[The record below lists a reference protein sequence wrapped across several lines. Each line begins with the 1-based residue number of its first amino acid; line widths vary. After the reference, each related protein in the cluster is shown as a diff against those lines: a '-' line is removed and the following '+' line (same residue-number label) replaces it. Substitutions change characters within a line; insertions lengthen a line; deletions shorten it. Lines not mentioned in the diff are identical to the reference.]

1 MSFRG
6 PLWFHPMKIR
16 DVMNREPASVALGTS
31 MADAAEQL
39 SHLHENDLAVVDAD
53 GSFIGILAEGDLLRH
68 ALPKFEQ
75 VVANAES
82 VAEAFEMFL
91 ASGRHLADQPI
102 DRAVVRNPI
111 LIGPDDELLKAAAVM
126 ISKNIRTLAVVD
138 GDKLVGMIS
147 RSDVALGVFGR
158 ANAPSN

>member
-1 MSFRG
+1 
-6 PLWFHPMKIR
+6 
-16 DVMNREPASVALGTS
+16 MNSKPASVTLGTS
-31 MADAAEQL
+31 MADAAELL
-39 SHLHENDLAVVDAD
+39 SHLHENDLAVVDGD
-53 GSFIGILAEGDLLRH
+53 GGFIGILAEGDLLRH

-75 VVANAES
+75 VVANAVS

-102 DRAVVRNPI
+102 DRAVIRNPI

-126 ISKNIRTLAVVD
+126 ISKNIRTLAVVEN
-138 GDKLVGMIS
+138 DKLVGMIS

-158 ANAPSN
+158 ATQQNTLNC